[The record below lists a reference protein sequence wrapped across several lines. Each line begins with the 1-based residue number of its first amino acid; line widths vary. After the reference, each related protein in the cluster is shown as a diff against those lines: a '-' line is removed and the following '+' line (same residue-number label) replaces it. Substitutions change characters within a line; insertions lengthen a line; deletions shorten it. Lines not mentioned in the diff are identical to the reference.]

1 LKNWDVKKLWKNNQQ
16 NMEQKEKIDF
26 WKSEANQALEVARD
40 LFKLKRFVEALFF
53 GHLAIEK
60 LLKAKIIEATNE
72 DPIYSHDLVILAKK
86 ACLELNQDD
95 LKYLAKVN
103 IYNIRTRYQDYKKS
117 LYRQANEKFTKDEI
131 VKIEAIFKRFI

>member
-1 LKNWDVKKLWKNNQQ
+1 MDL
-16 NMEQKEKIDF
+16 KEKINF
-26 WKSEANQALEVARD
+26 WKSEAGRALEVAKD

-60 LLKAKIIEATNE
+60 LFKARVIEVTKK
-72 DPIYSHDLVILAKK
+72 DPLYSHDLVILARQAKLK
-86 ACLELNQDD
+86 LDKED

-117 LYRQANEKFTKDEI
+117 LYQQADKKFTEEELA
-131 VKIEAIFKRFI
+131 KIEAIFNKFR